1 MRHLSWFG
9 LLGLALFVLLT
20 LNGCGWEPLVPPES
34 AIDEAPASDL
44 QVQIVYDCEV
54 CGQAETASTTYTF
67 QAVVTLPYPAQETVL
82 VYNWNFGDGAKDEGE
97 RVIHSYE
104 RPGTYRVRLRVITS
118 TGTEAQ
124 DEMRLTVQAPPKP
137 EPKVQRDVLE
147 GQLCTFERVLPEM
160 IRLDEP
166 FTVQVTI
173 EANADV
179 QVVTW
184 EDSVW
189 FPEFRLLQD
198 PFQLW
203 IGLQAGERQVLLYE
217 VELWQ
222 TPATE
227 DVWMSGT
234 LSCNPGGFND
244 SEVLTLKSQLNVIAD
259 AETGETN

>member
-1 MRHLSWFG
+1 M
-9 LLGLALFVLLT
+9 LALS
-20 LNGCGWEPLVPPES
+20 GCGWEPLVPPQDS
-34 AIDEAPASDL
+34 VDEAPASDL
-44 QVQIVYDCEV
+44 QVQIVYDCKV
-54 CGQAETASTTYTF
+54 CGQAEATTSTMTF
-67 QAVVTLPYPAQETVL
+67 TFRAVVTLPDPERETVL
-82 VYNWNFGDGAKDEGE
+82 VYSWDFGDGTKDEGE
-97 RVIHSYE
+97 SVKHTYG

-118 TGTEAQ
+118 TGAEAQ

-147 GQLCTFERVLPEM
+147 GQLCTFERVLPET
-160 IRLDEP
+160 IRLGEP

-173 EANADV
+173 EAKADV

-184 EDSVW
+184 EDNVW

-203 IGLQAGERQVLLYE
+203 IGLKAGQRQILRYD

-222 TPATE
+222 TPAAE

-234 LSCNPGGFND
+234 LSCNPGGFSD
-244 SEVLTLKSQLNVIAD
+244 SEVLTLKSQLNIVEGSEAK
-259 AETGETN
+259 